1 MSSRKCMRPLL
12 FSLILFALFALAFS
26 LDPHL
31 HFHGRRTLKS
41 PQQRYLD
48 ERQQYSSQ
56 FRKFKSTLARLHP
69 PPDFDNPHI
78 LLDPRF
84 KGKEGTDTPRIYYP
98 YPDYESD
105 EWKNSHRGSFVA
117 CVGPRGKL
125 LNESLDDQVGV
136 YIGIPEGF
144 PEPMFGSHKAVGLDG
159 RISFDRYTRYG
170 AYGFGESESS
180 VDNWMKPEKVEWD
193 QVDWGTLQE
202 ECLERNADRFPDP
215 YKNADQSYPSGTSN
229 LHIPPQSRTAVLI
242 RSYTGKVYSEND
254 KQVIRSMITELALQS
269 GGEYEV
275 VLLVHVRDDNI
286 PIDDP
291 EVCQQVLRENVPQEF
306 WGITT
311 LWNMPT
317 AAARY
322 PLVDPALVDVH
333 HSQWF
338 SVQHFMLENPQF
350 EYFWNWEIDA
360 RFTGHL
366 YELLEK
372 IAEFG
377 RNQPRRGIWERSER
391 FYIPQIHGDYNTS
404 FRKFA
409 EEQAGQLVW
418 GPLAIDYVRPMP
430 LVPKGPTP
438 PVKKARQDD
447 YQWGVGEEADYI
459 GFLPIFNPI
468 NTDWVIRNEV
478 SGYFG
483 PDTPRRA
490 TLITHSRVSRRLL
503 LTMDDENLLGRHMG
517 SELFAQSVAILHGFK
532 GVTIP
537 HPIYSERSLPPHRV
551 DRWFNSGINGRSG
564 STKDSPFSWGRE
576 ARFQDLSWYYRSNLP
591 GRLYWNFLGWE
602 KEGTGGKS
610 YERWFGRV
618 CLPSIMFHPVKDVE
632 PLADSTHYELPV

>member
-1 MSSRKCMRPLL
+1 
-12 FSLILFALFALAFS
+12 
-26 LDPHL
+26 
-31 HFHGRRTLKS
+31 
-41 PQQRYLD
+41 
-48 ERQQYSSQ
+48 
-56 FRKFKSTLARLHP
+56 
-69 PPDFDNPHI
+69 
-78 LLDPRF
+78 
-84 KGKEGTDTPRIYYP
+84 
-98 YPDYESD
+98 
-105 EWKNSHRGSFVA
+105 
-117 CVGPRGKL
+117 
-125 LNESLDDQVGV
+125 
-136 YIGIPEGF
+136 
-144 PEPMFGSHKAVGLDG
+144 
-159 RISFDRYTRYG
+159 
-170 AYGFGESESS
+170 
-180 VDNWMKPEKVEWD
+180 
-193 QVDWGTLQE
+193 
-202 ECLERNADRFPDP
+202 
-215 YKNADQSYPSGTSN
+215 
-229 LHIPPQSRTAVLI
+229 
-242 RSYTGKVYSEND
+242 
-254 KQVIRSMITELALQS
+254 
-269 GGEYEV
+269 
-275 VLLVHVRDDNI
+275 
-286 PIDDP
+286 
-291 EVCQQVLRENVPQEF
+291 
-306 WGITT
+306 
-311 LWNMPT
+311 
-317 AAARY
+317 
-322 PLVDPALVDVH
+322 
-333 HSQWF
+333 
-338 SVQHFMLENPQF
+338 MLENPQF

-430 LVPKGPTP
+430 LVPKGPAP

-532 GVTIP
+532 GVTVP
-537 HPIYSERSLPPHRV
+537 HPIYSERPLPPHRV

-610 YERWFGRV
+610 VSYETLMQRESTGLTLFLLVRTVVRTSVSAVDHVPPGEGRGAA
-618 CLPSIMFHPVKDVE
+618 CR
-632 PLADSTHYELPV
+632 